1 MSDSYTAD
9 KFFQDE
15 TKRLTDK
22 NDQATNL
29 AESQQRLTLLN
40 DSYRKRYAKYV
51 QILMVLV
58 LAYIA
63 HLALTTSQKKFPVIP
78 SILFDIAIILLIFT
92 VAYYLYNA
100 FTTLTARDPTNYDEL
115 NIPAMNNGSGVDS
128 QKILNSG
135 QLSTSSL
142 DISGGICEG
151 ESCCPQGYDW
161 DQDKNICVIKATGS
175 SGSAYNPATGSY
187 SSYTS
192 TTNGA
197 GKHVVTFDSFT
208 TREYSAV
215 NQQEVRS
222 DDPSLKRSP
231 DGGNI
236 VPTYVDTSLEFSPL
250 I

>member
-1 MSDSYTAD
+1 MSGSYTAD

-15 TKRLTDK
+15 TKRLTEK
-22 NDQATNL
+22 NDQATKL

-63 HLALTTSQKKFPVIP
+63 HLALTSLQQRFPVIP
-78 SILFDIAIILLIFT
+78 SILFDIAIILLIFL
-92 VAYYLYNA
+92 VSYYLFNA
-100 FTTLTARDPTNYDEL
+100 FGTLTTRSPTNYDEL
-115 NIPAMNNGSGVDS
+115 DIPAMNNGSGVDS

-142 DISGGICEG
+142 DISGGICVG

-161 DQDKNICVIKATGS
+161 NQDTNSCVIMATGS
-175 SGSAYNPATGSY
+175 SGSAYNPVTGSY
-187 SSYTS
+187 STYMS
-192 TTNGA
+192 TIVS
-197 GKHVVTFDSFT
+197 GKNVVTFDSFT
-208 TREYSAV
+208 TREYSPV

-250 I
+250 R